1 MARLQIG
8 VIGLGKFGRKFGE
21 TMMLYGHD
29 VLGIDHREA
38 NVKQA
43 QDLLQGFLVGGVGK
57 KDLGEQVFLADATN
71 KEALEQVG
79 VADLSHV
86 LVSVGDSIAA
96 STMISLYLK
105 ELGVPTVWV
114 KAVNEDH
121 EKLLRKVGVDEVVI
135 PEHMA
140 ARNVA
145 AKIAMPGF
153 VDNLP
158 FDERLVIK
166 ELTIDR
172 WNGKTLRDLDL
183 TNRYN
188 LQVIAVKKRRDRR
201 YKFIPKAD
209 DVLKSGDTLVVI
221 GRIGN
226 LDEVAS

>member
-43 QDLLQGFLVGGVGK
+43 QDLLT
-57 KDLGEQVFLADATN
+57 QVFLADATN

-79 VADLSHV
+79 VGDLSHV

-188 LQVIAVKKRRDRR
+188 LQVIAIKKRRDRR

>member
-43 QDLLQGFLVGGVGK
+43 QDLLT
-57 KDLGEQVFLADATN
+57 QVFLADATN

-188 LQVIAVKKRRDRR
+188 LQVIAIKKRRDRR

>member
-38 NVKQA
+38 NVKLA
-43 QDLLQGFLVGGVGK
+43 QDLLT
-57 KDLGEQVFLADATN
+57 QVFLADATN

-79 VADLSHV
+79 VGDLSHV

-166 ELTIDR
+166 ELAIDK
-172 WNGKTLRDLDL
+172 WHGKTLRDLDL

-188 LQVIAVKKRRDRR
+188 LQVIAIKKRRDRR

-209 DVLKSGDTLVVI
+209 DVLKTGDTLVVI

-226 LDEVAS
+226 LGGVTS

>member
-43 QDLLQGFLVGGVGK
+43 QDLLT
-57 KDLGEQVFLADATN
+57 QVFLADATN

-79 VADLSHV
+79 VSDLSHV

-188 LQVIAVKKRRDRR
+188 LQVIAIKKRRDRR

>member
-38 NVKQA
+38 NVKLA
-43 QDLLQGFLVGGVGK
+43 QDQLT
-57 KDLGEQVFLADATN
+57 QVFLADATN
-71 KEALEQVG
+71 KEALRQAGVG
-79 VADLSHV
+79 DLSHV

-166 ELTIDR
+166 ELAIDR
-172 WNGKTLRDLDL
+172 WHGKTLRDLDL

-188 LQVIAVKKRRDRR
+188 LQVIAIKKRRDRR

-209 DVLKSGDTLVVI
+209 DELRAGDTLVVI

-226 LDEVAS
+226 LDGVAS

>member
-29 VLGIDHREA
+29 VLGIDNREE
-38 NVKQA
+38 NIKLA
-43 QDLLQGFLVGGVGK
+43 QDLLT
-57 KDLGEQVFLADATN
+57 QVFLADATN

-79 VADLSHV
+79 IADMAHV

-105 ELGVPTVWV
+105 ELGVPKVWV
-114 KAVNEDH
+114 KAINEDH

-166 ELTIDR
+166 ELPIDK
-172 WNGKTLRDLDL
+172 WNGKTLRELDL
-183 TNRYN
+183 TNRHN
-188 LQVIAVKKRRDRR
+188 LQAIAIKKRRDRR

-209 DVLKSGDTLVVI
+209 DVLKTGDTLVVI

-226 LDEVAS
+226 LNELES